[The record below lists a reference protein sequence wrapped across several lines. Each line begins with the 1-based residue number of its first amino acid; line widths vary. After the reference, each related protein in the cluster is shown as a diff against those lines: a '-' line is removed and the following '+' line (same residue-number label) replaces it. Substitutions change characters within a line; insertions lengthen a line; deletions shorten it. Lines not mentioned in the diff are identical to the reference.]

1 MFDFAYIICSLLCFI
16 PAIVLHEVSH
26 GFAAY
31 KLGDPTAKSMG
42 RLSLNPIKHIDPFGT
57 VIMPLLLMVMGW
69 PVFGYAKPVPYNP
82 MYFKDKRRGDL
93 IVGLAGPAAN
103 LVLALIG
110 AGITW
115 ALWPLVTGSNGQAML
130 SNTFFHYFYLLF
142 LPMFVLINL
151 YLMFFNLLPIPPL
164 DGSSIFAF
172 ILPERFLPQY
182 YRIQQ
187 YALPV
192 FMIVVLVLPYVLNVN
207 PIGVYLDATAGN
219 IANLLMPFEI

>member
-1 MFDFAYIICSLLCFI
+1 MLNIPYIICSLLCFV

-42 RLSLNPIKHIDPFGT
+42 RLSLNPLKHIDPFGT

-82 MYFKDKRRGDL
+82 MYFEDKRRGDL

-110 AGITW
+110 AGVAW
-115 ALWPLVTGSNGQAML
+115 ALWPLVTGASGQAML
-130 SNTFFHYFYLLF
+130 SNTFFQYFYLLF
-142 LPMFVLINL
+142 IPMFVLINL

-172 ILPERFLPQY
+172 LLPERFLPQY

-192 FMIVVLVLPYVLNVN
+192 FMLIVLVLPYILNVN
-207 PIGVYLDATAGN
+207 PIGAYLDVTAGN
-219 IANLLMPFEI
+219 LANLLIPFDI

>member
-1 MFDFAYIICSLLCFI
+1 MLNIPYIICSLLCFV

-42 RLSLNPIKHIDPFGT
+42 RLSLNPLKHIDPFGT

-82 MYFKDKRRGDL
+82 MYFEDKRRGDL

-110 AGITW
+110 AGVAW
-115 ALWPLVTGSNGQAML
+115 ALWPLVTGASGQAML
-130 SNTFFHYFYLLF
+130 SNTFFQYFYLLF
-142 LPMFVLINL
+142 IPMFVLINL

-172 ILPERFLPQY
+172 LLPERFLPQY

-192 FMIVVLVLPYVLNVN
+192 FMLIVLVLPYVLNVN
-207 PIGVYLDATAGN
+207 PIGTYLDVTAGN
-219 IANLLMPFEI
+219 LANLLIPFDI